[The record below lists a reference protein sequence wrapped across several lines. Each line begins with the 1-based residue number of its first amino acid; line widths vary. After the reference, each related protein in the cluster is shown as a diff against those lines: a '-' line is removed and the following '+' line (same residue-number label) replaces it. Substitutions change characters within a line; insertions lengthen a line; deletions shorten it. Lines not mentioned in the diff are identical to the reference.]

1 MNKPSLH
8 QDARIYIPKERL
20 DMLTAYEQYVTM
32 NTHLERG
39 MFKNLAKKIGGNNHV
54 V

>member
-20 DMLTAYEQYVTM
+20 EVLTAYEQYVTM
-32 NTHLERG
+32 NTKLERNS
-39 MFKNLAKKIGGNNHV
+39 FSKLAKQFRRK
-54 V
+54 